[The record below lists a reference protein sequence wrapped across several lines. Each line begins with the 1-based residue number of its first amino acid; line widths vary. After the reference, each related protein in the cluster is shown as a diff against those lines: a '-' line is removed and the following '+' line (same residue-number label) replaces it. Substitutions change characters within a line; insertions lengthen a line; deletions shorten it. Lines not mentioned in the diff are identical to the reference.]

1 MIPAFERYAQGSA
14 ALLVNR
20 AWCKGCKLC
29 VEACPTHILTLDAA
43 QLVRVGDIGK
53 CIFCGLCAVRCP
65 DFVFILERLNGA
77 NVRAAAA
84 GVGSQ

>member
-1 MIPAFERYAQGSA
+1 MMPTFDRYEQGGG
-14 ALLVNR
+14 ALLVCR

-29 VEACPTHILTLDAA
+29 VEVCPSGVLSLDAT

-65 DFVFILERLNGA
+65 DFVFILERLNGRPA
-77 NVRAAAA
+77 CV
-84 GVGSQ
+84 